1 MAEPKAFVDEFESNV
16 LNYHF
21 GLIADTY
28 TRGATLFLGLWT
40 SDVLETDDGTSVN
53 ELQTTFGYAR
63 QPISFG
69 TASTS
74 GSGKQIANITAD
86 TVFQASGGAW
96 SAVVGVAILDVV
108 TDGAGK
114 ILAFDNSISSATLA
128 DGDTLTFAVGNVI
141 VSIDIT

>member
-1 MAEPKAFVDEFESNV
+1 MAEVKAFVDEFESNV

-40 SDVLETDDGTSVN
+40 ADVDEADDGTSVN
-53 ELQTTFGYAR
+53 ELPPSNNYAR
-63 QPISFG
+63 QAISFG

-74 GSGKQIANITAD
+74 GTGKQIANITAD
-86 TVFQASGGAW
+86 TVFTCNTASWAQ
-96 SAVVGVAILDVV
+96 VVGVAILDVV

-114 ILAFDNSISSATLA
+114 ILAFDNTISPVTLA
-128 DGDTLTFAVGNVI
+128 PGDTLTFAVGNVV
-141 VSIDIT
+141 VSIDI